1 MARLCELAVVLCA
14 VMTCGVAAADVD
26 PLSGIDFVTITSPG
40 NAAWGGNGTL
50 GDSAVGRGS
59 VGYEYRIGR
68 MEVTS
73 AQWAEF
79 FSAAFNRPVNDRIPH
94 VGLPE
99 FWGASSAAGTVPGGV
114 RFVTSSA
121 TANLPAGGISW
132 RTAAIYCNWLHN
144 GKSTDRLAFLSGAYD
159 VSTFSYFGN
168 IFQDQAA
175 HSPGARYYIPTWDEW
190 LKAVHY
196 DPNKTNADGSVGGW
210 WSWANSSEQPPV
222 YGPPGVSVNGQPT
235 TSGGLWDSDNFPG
248 FNPFATPLGSYP
260 QATSS
265 WGLLD
270 TSGGTSEWTESIS
283 TIDASIRTRIFD
295 GSAWASSEPISDRI
309 FGRGGDFPN
318 VPTFDYGFRIAAVVV
333 PGPSPFFY
341 VAIGAVLVTSRRRMK

>member
-1 MARLCELAVVLCA
+1 
-14 VMTCGVAAADVD
+14 MTCGVAAADVD

-79 FSAAFNRPVNDRIPH
+79 YSAAFNRPVNDRIPH

-99 FWGASSAAGTVPGGV
+99 FWGASAAAGTVPGGV
-114 RFVTSSA
+114 RFTTNAA
-121 TANLPAGGISW
+121 TANLPAGGVSW

-144 GKSTDRLAFLSGAYD
+144 GKSTDRSAFLSGAYD

-235 TSGGLWDSDNFPG
+235 TSGGLWDEDSFPG
-248 FNPFATPLGSYP
+248 YSPFAVPLGSYP
-260 QATSS
+260 QATSP

-270 TSGGTSEWTESIS
+270 TSGGTSEWTESIN
-283 TIDASIRTRIFD
+283 TIGGGVRSRVLD
-295 GSAWASSEPISDRI
+295 GSAWVSSEPVSDRI

-318 VPTFDYGFRIAAVVV
+318 FRDFDYGFRIAAAV
-333 PGPSPFFY
+333 PGPTSG
-341 VAIGAVLVTSRRRMK
+341 VCMVIGGVLLGPRRRR

>member
-1 MARLCELAVVLCA
+1 MMIRGRAAALVIGVVA
-14 VMTCGVAAADVD
+14 TCGVAVGQVD
-26 PLSGIDFVTITSPG
+26 PLSGIDFVTITSSG

-59 VGYEYRIGR
+59 VRYEYRIGR

-79 FSAAFNRPVNDRIPH
+79 YSAAFNRPVNDRIPH

-99 FWGASSAAGTVPGGV
+99 FWGGTTTPGDVPGGV

-121 TANLPAGGISW
+121 SANLPAGGISW

-144 GKSTDRLAFLSGAYD
+144 GKSTDRSAFLSGAYD

-235 TSGGLWDSDNFPG
+235 TSGGLWDEDSFPG
-248 FNPFATPLGSYP
+248 YSPFAVPLGSYP
-260 QATSS
+260 QATSP

-270 TSGGTSEWTESIS
+270 TSGGTSEWTESINTLGS
-283 TIDASIRTRIFD
+283 GVRARILD

-318 VPTFDYGFRIAAVVV
+318 VPTFDYGFRIAAVV
-333 PGPSPFFY
+333 PSTGT
-341 VAIGAVLVTSRRRMK
+341 AWLLLAGSSALVVRRRR